1 MLALLSRK
9 IKEAEMKETISVFVI
24 DDNEYYNNVLSNAI
38 QQSVNSLLFKGKH
51 KLVLYSFTDANEYV
65 RRIKSNE
72 LDCTDT
78 IVFVDYYL
86 GDDINASQVIDLL
99 KEHSENTMVVLMS
112 QSKAVKDISTS
123 LPYDYF
129 VVKDN
134 FAPAMCSLYLKQY
147 IENKF
152 SVTFD

>member
-38 QQSVNSLLFKGKH
+38 QQCVNSLLFKGKH